1 MRRQTHHAAG
11 TKKAREIDATN
22 TSVRGYDKV
31 IAANP
36 PVITWRRGNHG
47 VWVATSVNDPH
58 AETPGSNSSKTHCK
72 NKHPFD
78 EVNTLFKTD
87 GSRQCRTCK
96 AEWSKQRR
104 AAA

>member
-1 MRRQTHHAAG
+1 MARLNSTSREVEKLEAAM
-11 TKKAREIDATN
+11 ALD
-22 TSVRGYDKV
+22 
-31 IAANP
+31 P
-36 PVITWRRGNHG
+36 PVITWVLDQRTR
-47 VWVATSVNDPH
+47 VQVPAAIYDPY
-58 AETPGSNSSKTHCK
+58 ADTGSGSNSSKTHCK
-72 NKHPFD
+72 KKHPFD